1 MKDNILQGVNI
12 YGEGEPQYIEA
23 SVFIDATED
32 GTLLSLCNVPYFQ
45 GSGDINVPDSYM
57 PVEYNFIISDVNW
70 QDIESIRKGRQIM
83 DDFQSVLKQY
93 QKNSPKIK
101 ITNLNFIGQPGDD
114 IVISGIRMHGVNV
127 NDPEKMQ
134 EDFNTALKEAQMLTV
149 FLQVLFV
156 PFENCTFR
164 TGPSRFYIP
173 EYRHYEGRYRLKVED
188 ILENRDFP
196 DKVVMASAPVDAEK
210 FVSAQM
216 SEEYSYI
223 MGNPTVY
230 SIPLGCFISKNLDN
244 LLMVGKK
251 ASFSSLASSSA
262 GRMSVNITAGEA
274 MGVTAA
280 WCYLNDMTP
289 VELMESSEQDIQEYQ
304 GLLKRA
310 GLILEDFDI
319 SNPNADHW
327 AWNSIKVL
335 TEYGLV
341 AGGMNN
347 DYLLDVESNEE
358 HLTTL
363 LINLMVKAAPQK
375 YSLELDNRLRSFA
388 NGNILTGETAAEIL
402 LKAADIPYEQGKV
415 FQTAKDNGLFP
426 KEVLTRISPDK
437 AVTLD
442 CVYAM
447 TVHLIEKL

>member
-1 MKDNILQGVNI
+1 
-12 YGEGEPQYIEA
+12 
-23 SVFIDATED
+23 
-32 GTLLSLCNVPYFQ
+32 
-45 GSGDINVPDSYM
+45 
-57 PVEYNFIISDVNW
+57 
-70 QDIESIRKGRQIM
+70 
-83 DDFQSVLKQY
+83 
-93 QKNSPKIK
+93 
-101 ITNLNFIGQPGDD
+101 
-114 IVISGIRMHGVNV
+114 
-127 NDPEKMQ
+127 
-134 EDFNTALKEAQMLTV
+134 
-149 FLQVLFV
+149 
-156 PFENCTFR
+156 
-164 TGPSRFYIP
+164 
-173 EYRHYEGRYRLKVED
+173 
-188 ILENRDFP
+188 
-196 DKVVMASAPVDAEK
+196 
-210 FVSAQM
+210 
-216 SEEYSYI
+216 
-223 MGNPTVY
+223 
-230 SIPLGCFISKNLDN
+230 
-244 LLMVGKK
+244 
-251 ASFSSLASSSA
+251 
-262 GRMSVNITAGEA
+262 